1 MNITLNVWHD
11 WTEWGNNFLRYNVE
25 LERDFYHLYWV
36 FFFKENIKK
45 KKKRYLTG
53 RVSRDYK
60 LES

>member
-45 KKKRYLTG
+45 KKKKIP
-53 RVSRDYK
+53 DW
-60 LES
+60 